1 MYEFEQSNETILYVP
16 SASIDQYKQATG
28 WKDFIIFPISGTES
42 DNKGKCEKPSIT
54 FADGNLHF
62 ESSTTGANYHYTISS
77 KDMTT
82 EAYSESGEVALQA
95 AYNITA
101 YATADD
107 YSPSDK
113 ATATLYWIGGAADDP
128 TGINANTKRG
138 IVVSTQNGTVT
149 LSGLNDG
156 ERVSFYSVSGS
167 NLGAATANN
176 GTATSTFATGQIIIA
191 KVGNT
196 SVKIA
201 L

>member
-1 MYEFEQSNETILYVP
+1 M
-16 SASIDQYKQATG
+16 
-28 WKDFIIFPISGTES
+28 
-42 DNKGKCEKPSIT
+42 
-54 FADGNLHF
+54 
-62 ESSTTGANYHYTISS
+62 TTGA
-77 KDMTT
+77 
-82 EAYSESGEVALQA
+82 YSEDGDVALRA
-95 AYNITA
+95 AYNITV

-107 YSPSDK
+107 YSPSDQ

-156 ERVSFYSVSGS
+156 ERVCFYSVSGS
-167 NLGAATANN
+167 NLGTATANN
-176 GTATSTFATGQIIIA
+176 GIATGTFATGQIIIA

-196 SVKIA
+196 SMKIA